1 MKRFFA
7 KRLGLF
13 LIAVLSTFSIAITFA
28 QESELN
34 TDGLYNAEFF
44 DYIYRGHF
52 ENIELSRE
60 DVFFLGILEQYL
72 RAYGEQCP
80 GYLPSDKV
88 KIMEQVCAVEEVTRN
103 GYGVE
108 ISRYCVEWK
117 WVWTGLYARPDLYNA
132 KLVVEKLYIGN
143 SLSNAFEIISD
154 PNSLG
159 NSVDLNHK
167 AKGLQMD
174 MARIF
179 KINSCDS
186 EALRRFEENLKLFA
200 LNKPAIRMQGSSK
213 YATMKKSGGPIGLQ
227 DFNKLIDALVSDQAK
242 TWMFNRYT
250 QGSITEVSILSKDEE
265 GRPATIEADYFY
277 SGFNGRSIGSVKIVF
292 KNGLPECI
300 YFWDFP
306 RNCKTPSSSI
316 VASYAQGKYSK

>member
-1 MKRFFA
+1 
-7 KRLGLF
+7 
-13 LIAVLSTFSIAITFA
+13 
-28 QESELN
+28 
-34 TDGLYNAEFF
+34 
-44 DYIYRGHF
+44 
-52 ENIELSRE
+52 
-60 DVFFLGILEQYL
+60 
-72 RAYGEQCP
+72 
-80 GYLPSDKV
+80 
-88 KIMEQVCAVEEVTRN
+88 QVCAVEEVTRN

-213 YATMKKSGGPIGLQ
+213 YAT
-227 DFNKLIDALVSDQAK
+227 
-242 TWMFNRYT
+242 
-250 QGSITEVSILSKDEE
+250 
-265 GRPATIEADYFY
+265 
-277 SGFNGRSIGSVKIVF
+277 
-292 KNGLPECI
+292 
-300 YFWDFP
+300 
-306 RNCKTPSSSI
+306 
-316 VASYAQGKYSK
+316 